1 MLHLNAGPYDA
12 YLLSAF
18 CVLSEPSSQL
28 SNIMEVFS
36 HELYTRKR
44 NARGQGNTA
53 WMRGLF

>member
-1 MLHLNAGPYDA
+1 MLHLNAGPFDA

-36 HELYTRKR
+36 YELYTRKR
-44 NARGQGNTA
+44 NA
-53 WMRGLF
+53 